1 MLNVLSLIS
10 FANAVFFLFIAVYS
24 ISIDRKSKINRSS
37 AIECLLLGV
46 WAFAYTFFYVAPDKS
61 TAWFWYKIGSIG
73 WTGFMGVLIW
83 FFLELSR
90 HQVRIPKLVQ
100 HLLIWMI
107 PVMLFIMNMLGTTT
121 SGAID
126 LVQSTSGMGWT
137 YHNRIDNILYWFYV
151 GYIFIGV
158 GVCAYIL
165 TLWTKTIASQH
176 FKRIISAFLL
186 VDGVL
191 IFIGFL
197 SDLVIPLFTDF
208 FPPMTNI
215 FLMVFC
221 FSYWII
227 IFKLDVFR
235 KNSLEASE
243 FILNIISDALIVLNK
258 KGIIQSCNKAT
269 LELLHYEIDE
279 MVGQELIHFFN
290 RDRFDQAQVDK
301 LFQNKQLTNQEA
313 ELLTKEGQ
321 MVKTIYSATIAEND
335 AYGFMG
341 IIVSFHDVTA
351 QKELEKKLFT
361 LAHYDALTELP
372 NRRYFLDMLYSFEEL
387 YLKGNPD
394 FAILFID
401 LDGFKEINDA
411 MGHDVGDQL
420 LVAIGARLNAC
431 VEDADIVARIGG
443 DEFVILQGNV
453 QNERDIHKRQAI
465 ILNQF
470 KRPIQIENHK
480 CSVGLS
486 IGYSRYSEMKNIPDM
501 MREADRRMYAE
512 KAKHTFQQDH
522 H

>member
-1 MLNVLSLIS
+1 
-10 FANAVFFLFIAVYS
+10 
-24 ISIDRKSKINRSS
+24 
-37 AIECLLLGV
+37 
-46 WAFAYTFFYVAPDKS
+46 
-61 TAWFWYKIGSIG
+61 
-73 WTGFMGVLIW
+73 
-83 FFLELSR
+83 
-90 HQVRIPKLVQ
+90 
-100 HLLIWMI
+100 
-107 PVMLFIMNMLGTTT
+107 
-121 SGAID
+121 
-126 LVQSTSGMGWT
+126 
-137 YHNRIDNILYWFYV
+137 
-151 GYIFIGV
+151 
-158 GVCAYIL
+158 
-165 TLWTKTIASQH
+165 
-176 FKRIISAFLL
+176 
-186 VDGVL
+186 
-191 IFIGFL
+191 
-197 SDLVIPLFTDF
+197 
-208 FPPMTNI
+208 
-215 FLMVFC
+215 
-221 FSYWII
+221 
-227 IFKLDVFR
+227 
-235 KNSLEASE
+235 
-243 FILNIISDALIVLNK
+243 
-258 KGIIQSCNKAT
+258 
-269 LELLHYEIDE
+269 
-279 MVGQELIHFFN
+279 
-290 RDRFDQAQVDK
+290 
-301 LFQNKQLTNQEA
+301 LTNQEA
-313 ELLTKEGQ
+313 ELLTKEGKI
-321 MVKTIYSATIAEND
+321 VKTIYSATIAEND

-453 QNERDIHKRQAI
+453 KNERDIHKRQAI